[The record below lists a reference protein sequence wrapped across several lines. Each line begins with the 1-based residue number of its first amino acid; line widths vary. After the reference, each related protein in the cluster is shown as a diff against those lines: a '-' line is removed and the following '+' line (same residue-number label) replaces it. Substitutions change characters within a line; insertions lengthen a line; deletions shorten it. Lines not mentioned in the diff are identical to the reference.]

1 MQIGYVLCTPD
12 RSKILCVEKKG
23 TGIEMVETKE
33 KINLD
38 RALCLNNLTAIKN
51 IYRQFQDK
59 ALVDTLD
66 IVDIQELYR

>member
-12 RSKILCVEKKG
+12 RSKILCVEKKRK
-23 TGIEMVETKE
+23 GIEMLETKE

-38 RALCLNNLTAIKN
+38 RALCLKNLTTIKN

>member
-1 MQIGYVLCTPD
+1 MYYVPLID
-12 RSKILCVEKKG
+12 LKSSALKKKG
-23 TGIEMVETKE
+23 TGIEMLETKE

-38 RALCLNNLTAIKN
+38 RALCLKNLTAIKN